1 MITIIED
8 YNRSEHSALLH
19 AMFALRAASF
29 CACRL
34 PVNAAGEE
42 RDKFDDMSPVYVIS
56 HHHGYVNGALRLLPS
71 TGPTLFEEAFSDSA
85 PDGAGLSHPGL
96 WECSRLCS
104 RSVDDT
110 RALLLAIAGLAPRAG
125 IETLIG
131 NVDGR
136 MLRLYRNMGLTMHV
150 LGHTNRYGER
160 VYLATFDVAD
170 CTQALRR
177 KGSRPVTTCKLP

>member
-1 MITIIED
+1 VTRLITIIED
-8 YNRSEHSALLH
+8 YNRHEHAHAALLH
-19 AMFALRAASF
+19 AMFVLRAASF
-29 CACRL
+29 CAWRL

-42 RDKFDDMSPVYVIS
+42 RDRFDDMSPVYVIS

-71 TGPTLFEEAFSDSA
+71 TGPTLFEEAFADSS

-104 RSVDDT
+104 QSADGT
-110 RALLLAIAGLAPRAG
+110 RTLLLAVADLAPQAG

-131 NVDGR
+131 NIDDR
-136 MLRLYRNMGLTMHV
+136 MQRLYRSMGLTLHV
-150 LGHTNRYGER
+150 LGHTDRYGKR
-160 VYLATFDVAD
+160 VYLATFDITD

-177 KGSRPVTTCKLP
+177 KGGR